1 MAQRVDRDRM
11 IFQGQVVEALR
22 DKFKVQISE
31 NHVAICTLSGKIR
44 QNSVK
49 ILQGDIVNVEL
60 SEYDMSKGRITYR
73 IKQA

>member
-1 MAQRVDRDRM
+1 MAGKDDRDRI
-11 IFQGQVVEALR
+11 IFQGEVIEALR

-31 NHVAICTLSGKIR
+31 NHTAICTLSGKIR

-60 SEYDMSKGRITYR
+60 SEYDMSKGRIIYR